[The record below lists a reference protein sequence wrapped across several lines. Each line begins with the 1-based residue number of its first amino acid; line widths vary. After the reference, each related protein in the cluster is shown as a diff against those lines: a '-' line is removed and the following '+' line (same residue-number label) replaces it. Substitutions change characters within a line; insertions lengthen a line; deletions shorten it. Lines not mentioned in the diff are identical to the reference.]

1 MEPFVLVSVIAI
13 MVWSIT
19 THEVAHG
26 WVAYKLGDDTSR
38 LLGRLTLN
46 PIPHV
51 DPFLTIILPAALFMS
66 GAPIIGGARPIPVDP
81 RNLRNLRRD
90 MAVIAAA
97 GPLSNFLIAFVLAGI
112 LSVLLSTEYWAAD
125 SQGVTVLSLAVFLNI
140 VLGVFNLVPIPPLD
154 GSKVVAIFLRGRAE
168 LAWWK
173 FQRVGIFLLLGL
185 LFLNRG
191 FFAGLIVGPSEYV
204 LFLFGDL
211 FGISREMVDAINAA
225 W

>member
-1 MEPFVLVSVIAI
+1 MDPFVLVSVIAI

-51 DPFLTIILPAALFMS
+51 DPFLTIILPAVLFIS
-66 GAPIIGGARPIPVDP
+66 GAPILGGARPIPVDP
-81 RNLRNLRRD
+81 RNLRNMRRD

-97 GPLSNFLIAFVLAGI
+97 GPLSNFLIAFVLVG
-112 LSVLLSTEYWAAD
+112 VLAAFLSTGFWGAD
-125 SQGVTVLSLAVFLNI
+125 SQGVTVLSLGVFLNI
-140 VLGVFNLVPIPPLD
+140 VLGVFNLMPIPPLD

-168 LAWWK
+168 MAWWQ
-173 FQRVGIFLLLGL
+173 FQRFGIFLLLGL
-185 LFLNRG
+185 LFLNRE
-191 FFAGLIVGPSEYV
+191 FLIGVIFGPSEYL
-204 LFLFGDL
+204 LFLFGDV
-211 FGISREMVDAINAA
+211 FGIRREMVEAINAA